1 MSTDSSKSPHATS
14 FFANC
19 IKVRLWVRALAVVY
33 LVCIVWFAGAV
44 TQRFLQGLPVFLPGL
59 FERLWGFLLFAYVSF
74 LVSYVAITGRSPIK
88 FFPLAAVSWPFF
100 SLANR
105 RYLRVFGIGRKP
117 HKS

>member
-1 MSTDSSKSPHATS
+1 MSTDSPKSPPATS
-14 FFANC
+14 FFANS
-19 IKVRLWVRALAVVY
+19 IKVRLWVRVLAVVY
-33 LVCIVWFAGAV
+33 LVCIVWLVGAV
-44 TQRFLQGLPVFLPGL
+44 VLRFLQGLPVFLPGL

-74 LVSYVAITGRSPIK
+74 LLSSVAITGRSPLK

-105 RYLRVFGIGRKP
+105 RYLRVFGIGRRQ